1 MAKIDFDRDLKVW
14 ARTGT
19 VVGATKW
26 SETKVSRGRG
36 SSARRDRLCGTSE
49 KPR

>member
-26 SETKVSRGRG
+26 S
-36 SSARRDRLCGTSE
+36 SARRDRLCGTSE